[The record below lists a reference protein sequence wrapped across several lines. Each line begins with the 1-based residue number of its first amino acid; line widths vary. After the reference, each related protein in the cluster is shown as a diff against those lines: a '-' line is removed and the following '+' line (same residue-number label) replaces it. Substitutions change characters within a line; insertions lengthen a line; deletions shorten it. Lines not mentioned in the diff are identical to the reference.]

1 MHYIFKR
8 RRWSFPKM
16 KLLNTSKIYKLGSQ
30 RHNFRIQESRKC
42 FHENI
47 YIIICILIIT
57 ASFKKEVDQEEK
69 RTFQN
74 HNKNRC
80 NLIWTNWQQMI
91 YSVSYY
97 NIHLQVLCT
106 CSKFCSFIKCVHGL
120 VVYTENKQN
129 ACEEEHTIIYLL
141 DVVHVKNSCLY

>member
-1 MHYIFKR
+1 MFELHTRDNKFTNHKKSKFWNVELKRYWVFLELDLLKKQIPPPFWAKNIFVK
-8 RRWSFPKM
+8 
-16 KLLNTSKIYKLGSQ
+16 
-30 RHNFRIQESRKC
+30 
-42 FHENI
+42 I
-47 YIIICILIIT
+47 YIIIYILIIT

-69 RTFQN
+69 RTLQN

-106 CSKFCSFIKCVHGL
+106 CSNFCSFIKFVHGL
-120 VVYTENKQN
+120 VVISKVYTEK
-129 ACEEEHTIIYLL
+129 
-141 DVVHVKNSCLY
+141 